1 MDLTAKVAVITGAS
15 SGIGEATALAL
26 APAGVKLVLAARRQ
40 DRLETLAAK
49 INSSG
54 GEAVVFAAD
63 LRSAAQAQACVDRAV
78 AAFGQLDILI
88 NNAGTMLL
96 SPIDRA
102 EPSDWQSMIEINLL
116 SLMYTSRA
124 ALIVMR
130 AQGSGHIVNISSV
143 AGRSAGPTAGGYNAS
158 KWGVNGFSEALRR
171 EAQGDGVRV
180 TVIEPGVVAT
190 ELTDHI
196 PDEETRTGYTARV
209 GEMEPLESED
219 IAAAILYALTQPRR
233 VNVNEILI
241 RPLDQG

>member
-1 MDLTAKVAVITGAS
+1 MDLTGKVAVITGAS

-26 APAGVKLVLAARRQ
+26 AQAGVKLVLAARREE
-40 DRLETLAAK
+40 RLEALAQK
-49 INSSG
+49 IKG
-54 GEAVVFAAD
+54 MEGEAVVFAAD
-63 LRSAAQAQACVDRAV
+63 LRDAAKAEMCIEKAV
-78 AAFGQLDILI
+78 EAFGRIDILV

-102 EPSDWQSMIEINLL
+102 EPSDWQSMLEINLL

-124 ALIVMR
+124 ALIKMR

-171 EAQGDGVRV
+171 EAHGDGVRV

-190 ELTDHI
+190 ELTEHI
-196 PDEETRTGYTARV
+196 PDEETRTNYEARV

-219 IAAAILYALTQPRR
+219 VAAAIFYAITQPRR

-241 RPLDQG
+241 RPLDQA

>member
-1 MDLTAKVAVITGAS
+1 MKLTDKVAVITGAS
-15 SGIGEATALAL
+15 SGIGQETALAM
-26 APAGVKLVLAARRQ
+26 ACEGAKLVLAARRQ
-40 DRLETLAAK
+40 DRLEALADK
-49 INSSG
+49 IKARG
-54 GEAVVFAAD
+54 GEVVVFSAD
-63 LRSAAQAQACVDRAV
+63 LRDAAMAEACIERAV
-78 AAFGQLDILI
+78 AAFGRIDILV

-124 ALIVMR
+124 ALLKMR
-130 AQGSGHIVNISSV
+130 AQASGHIVNISSV

-171 EAQGDGVRV
+171 EAHQDGIRV

-190 ELTDHI
+190 ELTNHI
-196 PDEETRTGYTARV
+196 PDEETRTNYEARV

-219 IAAAILYALTQPRR
+219 IAAAILYAVTQPRR

>member
-1 MDLTAKVAVITGAS
+1 MKLTDKVAVITGAS
-15 SGIGEATALAL
+15 SGIGEETALAL
-26 APAGVKLVLAARRQ
+26 AREGAKLVLAARRE
-40 DRLETLAAK
+40 DRLRVLAEK
-49 INSSG
+49 IEDAG
-54 GEAVVFAAD
+54 GKAVVFPAD
-63 LRSAAQAQACVDRAV
+63 LRDASMAEACVEKAV
-78 AAFGQLDILI
+78 EVFGRVDILV
-88 NNAGTMLL
+88 NNAGSMLL

-124 ALIVMR
+124 ALIRMR
-130 AQGSGHIVNISSV
+130 AQRSGHIVNISSV

-171 EAQGDGVRV
+171 EAHQDGIRV

-190 ELTDHI
+190 ELTQHI
-196 PDEETRTGYTARV
+196 PDEETRTNYEARV

>member
-1 MDLTAKVAVITGAS
+1 MDLTGKVAVITGAS
-15 SGIGEATALAL
+15 SGIGEATALSL
-26 APAGVKLVLAARRQ
+26 AQAGVKLVLAARREE
-40 DRLETLAAK
+40 RLEALARK
-49 INSSG
+49 IKG
-54 GEAVVFAAD
+54 MEGEAVVFAAD
-63 LRSAAQAQACVDRAV
+63 LRDAAKAEACIEKAAQA
-78 AAFGQLDILI
+78 FGRLDILV

-124 ALIVMR
+124 ALIKMR

-171 EAQGDGVRV
+171 EAHRDGIRV

-190 ELTDHI
+190 ELTEHI
-196 PDEETRTGYTARV
+196 PDEETRTNYEARV

-219 IAAAILYALTQPRR
+219 VAAAIFYAVTQPRR

-241 RPLDQG
+241 RPLDQA

>member
-1 MDLTAKVAVITGAS
+1 MKLS
-15 SGIGEATALAL
+15 S
-26 APAGVKLVLAARRQ
+26 
-40 DRLETLAAK
+40 
-49 INSSG
+49 
-54 GEAVVFAAD
+54 FAAD
-63 LRSAAQAQACVDRAV
+63 LRDAAKAAACIEKAAQA
-78 AAFGQLDILI
+78 FGRLDILV
-88 NNAGTMLL
+88 NNAGTMLF

-102 EPSDWQSMIEINLL
+102 EPSDWQSMLEINLL

-124 ALIVMR
+124 ALIKMR

-171 EAQGDGVRV
+171 EAHGDGVRV

-190 ELTDHI
+190 ELTEHI
-196 PDEETRTGYTARV
+196 PDEETRTNYEARV

-219 IAAAILYALTQPRR
+219 IAAAIFYAITQPRR

-241 RPLDQG
+241 RPLDQA

>member
-1 MDLTAKVAVITGAS
+1 MDLTGKVAVITGAS

-26 APAGVKLVLAARRQ
+26 AQAGVKLVLAARREE
-40 DRLETLAAK
+40 RLEALAQK
-49 INSSG
+49 IKG
-54 GEAVVFAAD
+54 IEGEAVVFAAD
-63 LRSAAQAQACVDRAV
+63 LRDADKAEACIEKAAQA
-78 AAFGQLDILI
+78 FGRIDILV

-102 EPSDWQSMIEINLL
+102 EPSDWQSMLEINLL

-124 ALIVMR
+124 ALIKMR
-130 AQGSGHIVNISSV
+130 AQSSGHIVNLSSV

-171 EAQGDGVRV
+171 EAHRDGVRV

-190 ELTDHI
+190 ELTEHI
-196 PDEETRTGYTARV
+196 PDEETRTNYEARV

-219 IAAAILYALTQPRR
+219 VAAAILYAVTQPRR

-241 RPLDQG
+241 RPLDQA